1 MILQREIIRKAEE
14 AGVPPDTIDKN
25 WVLGHFLAELYKT
38 AWANEFL
45 IFKGG
50 TCLKKCYFQ
59 DYRFSEDL
67 DFTLVNPDFEVTNKL
82 LQLICDEITNKI
94 GILFSK
100 VKIEPILW
108 GDKHVGYITHIRFW
122 GANHRKNQQ
131 PPASDRWQTSIKIE
145 IVKYELMVNS
155 PLSRP
160 LLSDFSD
167 FSLFEN
173 ITIPCYSILEVVSE
187 KFRALLQR
195 SYPAPRDY
203 YDLWYLLQ
211 QKELINWEIIT
222 ATFARK
228 AEFKKVEFN
237 NYTDFFES
245 EQIRKVKQ
253 AWNNSLKSH
262 LKEDSLPDVDK
273 VIEELQERLKPINW
287 TIKK

>member
-1 MILQREIIRKAEE
+1 MILQSEIIRKAEE

-38 AWANEFL
+38 SWANEFL

-67 DFTLVNPDFEVTNKL
+67 DFTLVNPDFEVTNKM
-82 LQLICDEITNKI
+82 LQSICDEISKGI

-108 GDKHVGYITHIRFW
+108 GDKHVGYTTHIRFW
-122 GANHRKNQQ
+122 GANHKKNQQ
-131 PPASDRWQTSIKIE
+131 PPPSDRWQTSIKIE

-155 PLSRP
+155 PLNRP
-160 LLSDFSD
+160 LFSDFSD
-167 FSLFEN
+167 YAFFEN
-173 ITIPCYSILEVVSE
+173 RTIPCYSILEVISE

-211 QKELINWEIIT
+211 QKELIDWDIII
-222 ATFARK
+222 ATFAQK
-228 AEFKKVEFN
+228 AEFKKIEFN
-237 NYTDFFES
+237 NHTDFFEP
-245 EQIRKVKQ
+245 EQIYKVKQ
-253 AWNNSLKSH
+253 AWSNSLKNH
-262 LKEDSLPDVDK
+262 LKEDQLPDVDS
-273 VIEELQERLKPINW
+273 VIYELQEICKNISW
-287 TIKK
+287 

>member
-1 MILQREIIRKAEE
+1 MILQSEIIRKAEE
-14 AGVPPDTIDKN
+14 AGVPSDTIDIN

-67 DFTLVNPDFEVTNKL
+67 DFTLINPDFEVTNKL
-82 LQLICDEITNKI
+82 LQSICDEITNKI

-100 VKIEPILW
+100 VKIDQILW
-108 GDKHVGYITHIRFW
+108 GDKHVGYTTHIRFW
-122 GANHRKNQQ
+122 GANHKKSQQ
-131 PPASDRWQTSIKIE
+131 PPAFDRWQTSIKIE
-145 IVKYELMVNS
+145 IVKYELMVNA
-155 PLSRP
+155 PFNRP
-160 LLSDFSD
+160 LLSEYSD
-167 FSLFEN
+167 VALFEKS
-173 ITIPCYSILEVVSE
+173 IIPCYSILEVVSE

-211 QKELINWEIIT
+211 QKELINWEIII
-222 ATFARK
+222 ATFAQK

-237 NYTDFFES
+237 NYTDFFEP

-273 VIEELQERLKPINW
+273 VIEELQEICK
-287 TIKK
+287 TISWQSK